1 MTYGSEYLQRIYFM
15 NRPDLDTMEQ
25 ALLLE
30 LKNFLGVDS
39 LQEMVV
45 LSRVDFFST
54 SRHETEMIVDLIA
67 DPTLGIVIFARKDGS
82 PNLQQANLKEPDYE
96 LIVEPIDG
104 QYDQES
110 DLIAQS
116 IQISLGRAAGTVK
129 SARHYLFYGDLSLAD
144 RQKIR
149 AWLVNPVENRSG
161 TASFIESDIIHE
173 DVPQTIPVYKG
184 FTELS
189 SEGLNA
195 FCVDQQL
202 AMTTADLRHIQA
214 HFLEIGRDPTLTE
227 IRVLDTYWSDHCRHT
242 TFNTELIRVD
252 FPEQFDQDL
261 REHIKSSWHHYLS
274 WHQFFDQQKGSKSP
288 VTLMDLAT
296 ICTKI
301 LKTKFDL
308 SDLDESEEINACSIR
323 VTVKQDGIDK
333 DVLLMFKN
341 ETHNHPTE
349 IEPFG
354 GAGTCLGGAIRDPL
368 SGRAYAFQ
376 AMRVSGGADPRQN
389 YESVRPGKL
398 AQRYIAKQA
407 SLGYSNYG
415 NQIGIAAG
423 HLAEFY
429 HPRFEAKRLEAGA
442 IMAAVPADQVRRER
456 PLAGDIVILVGGR
469 TGRDGIGGATGSS
482 QSHHKSSHRLS
493 AAEVQKGN
501 PYLERNLQRLFQ
513 RPELAKL
520 IKRCNDFGA
529 GGVSVAIGELAEGLL
544 INLDAVP
551 LKYEGLDGTEIALS
565 ESQERMAVVVSADEA
580 TLFCQ
585 YAAEENLEATEV
597 AVVTEEPVLKM
608 IWQGQTIVE
617 LQRDFLATN
626 GARQQTSA
634 LFSPSQAQSWF
645 TGAESAHGFVA
656 RLSELLSD
664 ISQCSRRGL
673 IECFDHTVGAGTVLL
688 PLGGK
693 TQLTPEMGMAAQI
706 PTGPGELSDSVSLMT
721 CGYDPYLAEASPYHA
736 GYFAV
741 LSALSKILAMGGNP
755 FQARLSLQEY
765 FGKTVDPQSWGQ
777 PLTSLLGA
785 FDAMLGFG
793 VPAIGGK
800 DSMSGT
806 FENLSVPP
814 SLIAFAV
821 GLTSVDKVIS
831 ATLKAAGQKVY
842 AFIVPLDEICIVDLE
857 PWLKTL
863 SFIYESCQSNQVQN
877 IIAVDGG
884 GLAVAVT
891 KALMGE
897 ALGFKFSCNNNL
909 DLFKPA
915 PGSLIVSFD
924 ESVAEADIVAAGGI
938 FLGATTGDGQLSY
951 DNENIGLAELLR
963 IWLEPLA
970 EIYPA
975 SVYPIEAENLLSDAK
990 LMPNFYKTGP
1000 AVVLKKAKP
1009 RVLIPILPGTNSEN
1023 DMASAFKRAGA
1034 EVELPVF
1041 RNRCQEE
1048 IADSICELK
1057 ASLNRAHILT
1067 FPGSA
1072 EGIAYS
1078 VFSQP
1083 SVAENLMNW
1092 LEDKNHLILGVGRG
1106 FAELLELGLLPYG
1119 KIQTRNPEMPALAPN
1134 SRGGSFI
1141 SRTVTT
1147 RYMNVRSPWLQ
1158 LHTPD
1163 LLERVPIAGDRG
1175 RLIASMETLD
1185 FMTEQNVIAFCYADA
1200 MGEPTGFEPWNPT
1213 GSIWG
1218 IEGLISPDGRILG
1231 KFAQIERIRAT
1242 NSQNDDTIRYSQAI
1256 FQSALKW
1263 LGD

>member
-1 MTYGSEYLQRIYFM
+1 MTYGSGYLQRIYFM
-15 NRPDLDTMEQ
+15 KRPDLDTEEQ
-25 ALLLE
+25 ALLSE
-30 LKNFLGVDS
+30 LKSFLEIDA
-39 LQEMVV
+39 LKKMIV
-45 LSRVDFFST
+45 LSRFDFFST
-54 SRHETEMIVDLIA
+54 LRSETERIVDLIV
-67 DPTLGIVIFARKDGS
+67 DPALRIRVSTHDDGS
-82 PNLQQANLKEPDYE
+82 PDLKQADLAEPDYE
-96 LIVEPIDG
+96 LIVEPIAG

-116 IQISLGRAAGTVK
+116 VQISLGREAGTVK
-129 SARHYLFYGDLSLAD
+129 SARHYLFYGDLSPAD
-144 RQKIR
+144 RHKIKS
-149 AWLVNPVENRSG
+149 WLINPVESQMG
-161 TASFIESDIIHE
+161 TTDYVRYETDHE
-173 DVPQTIPVYKG
+173 GERMPIQVHVG
-184 FTELS
+184 FTGLS
-189 SEGLNA
+189 SEELNA
-195 FCVDQQL
+195 FCLDQQL
-202 AMTTADLRHIQA
+202 AMTMADLQHIQSY
-214 HFLEIGRDPTLTE
+214 FLEIGRDPTITE

-242 TFNTELIRVD
+242 TFNTELTHVD
-252 FPEQFDQDL
+252 FPEDFDQDL
-261 REHIKSSWHHYLS
+261 RKHIESSWQNYLS
-274 WHQFFDQQKGSKSP
+274 WHKHFDQRKGRSSP

-296 ICTKI
+296 ISTKI
-301 LKTKFDL
+301 LKTKLDL

-323 VTVKQDGIDK
+323 VRAQQKGAEK
-333 DVLLMFKN
+333 DVFLMFKN

-368 SGRAYAFQ
+368 SGRAYAYQ
-376 AMRVSGGADPRQN
+376 AMRVSGGGDPRQN
-389 YESVRPGKL
+389 YMSIRPGKL
-398 AQRYIAKQA
+398 AQRYIAKRA
-407 SLGYSNYG
+407 SLGYSSYG

-423 HLAEFY
+423 HLAEYY

-442 IMAAVPADQVRRER
+442 IMAAVPADRVRREC
-456 PLAGDIVILVGGR
+456 PMAGDVVILVGGR

-482 QSHHKSSHRLS
+482 QSHHKSSHRIS

-501 PYLERNLQRLFQ
+501 AYLERNLQRLFQ
-513 RPELAKL
+513 RPEPVKL

-529 GGVSVAIGELAEGLL
+529 GGVSVAIGELADGLV
-544 INLDAVP
+544 IDLDAVK
-551 LKYEGLDGTEIALS
+551 LKYAGLDGTEIALS

-585 YAAEENLEATEV
+585 YAAEENLETAVV
-597 AVVTEEPVLKM
+597 AKVTEEPVLKM

-617 LQRDFLATN
+617 LRRDFLSTN
-626 GARQQTSA
+626 GAKQQTSA
-634 LFSPSQAQSWF
+634 LFSPSKADRWF
-645 TGAESAHGFVA
+645 AGKESAHGFVD
-656 RLSELLSD
+656 RLSESLSD
-664 ISQCSRRGL
+664 ITQCSRRGL
-673 IECFDHTVGAGTVLL
+673 IECFDNTVGSGTVLL

-706 PTGPGELSDSVSLMT
+706 PTGPGELSDSVSLMA
-721 CGYDPYLAEASPYHA
+721 CGYDPYLAEASPYHG

-755 FQARLSLQEY
+755 LQARLSLQEY

-777 PLTSLLGA
+777 PLTALLGA
-785 FDAMLGFG
+785 FDAMLDFG

-831 ATLKAAGQKVY
+831 ATLKLAGQQLY
-842 AFIVPLDEICIVDLE
+842 AFIVPQDETCVVDHKS
-857 PWLKTL
+857 WLKIL
-863 SFIYESCQSNQVQN
+863 SFLYENCQNNRVQN
-877 IIAVDGG
+877 IITADSG
-884 GLAVAVT
+884 GLAVALV

-897 ALGFKFSCNNNL
+897 ALGFEFSRNNHI

-924 ESVAEADIVAAGGI
+924 DDVEEGEIIAAGGTY
-938 FLGATTGDGQLSY
+938 LGVTTDDGKVSY
-951 DNENIGLAELLR
+951 DNEGISLAELLK

-970 EIYPA
+970 EIYPM
-975 SVYPIEAENLLSDAK
+975 SVYPLKAENMLSDAK
-990 LMPNFYKTGP
+990 LTPNSYKAAP
-1000 AVVLKKAKP
+1000 VSACNKRKP
-1009 RVLIPILPGTNSEN
+1009 KVLIPVLPGTNSEN
-1023 DMASAFKRAGA
+1023 DLASAFYQVGA
-1034 EVELPVF
+1034 EVDRLIF
-1041 RNRCQEE
+1041 RNRCQDE
-1048 IADSICELK
+1048 INDSLVKLKSNLNKAD
-1057 ASLNRAHILT
+1057 ILT

-1078 VFSQP
+1078 IFSQP
-1083 SVAENLMNW
+1083 SVAESLMNW
-1092 LEDKNHLILGVGRG
+1092 LEDKSHLILGIGRG

-1119 KIQTRNPEMPALAPN
+1119 KIQRRRAEMPALAAN

-1147 RYMNVRSPWLQ
+1147 RYMNVKSPWLQ
-1158 LHTPD
+1158 LHAPD

-1175 RLIASMETLD
+1175 RLIASMDALS
-1185 FMTEQNVIAFCYADA
+1185 FMSDRSSIAFCYADSE
-1200 MGEPTGFEPWNPT
+1200 GEPTGFEPWNPT

-1242 NSQNDDTIRYSQAI
+1242 NSQNDDTIRFNQLI
-1256 FQSALKW
+1256 FQSAVKW
-1263 LGD
+1263 LCN